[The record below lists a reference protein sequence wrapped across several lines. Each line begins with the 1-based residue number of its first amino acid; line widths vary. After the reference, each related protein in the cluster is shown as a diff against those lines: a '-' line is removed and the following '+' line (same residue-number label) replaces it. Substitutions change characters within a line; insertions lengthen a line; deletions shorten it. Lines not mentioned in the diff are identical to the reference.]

1 MKKRFVLFPL
11 FVAAVSFSVFLRS
24 DGSDHTRTVQIL
36 TLVAIGM
43 GLGIAL
49 ANLLPF
55 STRNRKTDA
64 KLVACRILLFIQSG
78 CLH

>member
-24 DGSDHTRTVQIL
+24 NGSDHTRTVQIL

-43 GLGIAL
+43 CFLGIPL
-49 ANLLPF
+49 ANLLALF
-55 STRNRKTDA
+55 NA
-64 KLVACRILLFIQSG
+64 KSKD
-78 CLH
+78 

>member
-24 DGSDHTRTVQIL
+24 NGSDHVRTVQIL

-43 GLGIAL
+43 CLGIAL
-49 ANLLPF
+49 ANLLALF
-55 STRNRKTDA
+55 NA
-64 KLVACRILLFIQSG
+64 KSKD
-78 CLH
+78 